1 MVADGRT
8 VAGLAVQCPAE
19 PGPGGGNRRARAD
32 RAEAQRGPGRPE
44 AVGDTGTG
52 QVETLFP

>member
-8 VAGLAVQCPAE
+8 VAGLAVQCPAQS
-19 PGPGGGNRRARAD
+19 GPGGGNRRARAD